1 MDRVVKIGLML
12 AAMLLVQTAGASAA
26 GDLLIPRYSI
36 SEAPGKPLLIKA
48 PKMPD
53 LSGYT
58 AEAVA
63 AKIAFKPAGRA
74 LIQPMLKENALDE
87 FIGGQDRFKEWV
99 VRQKQMPVAIFIDR
113 GYMSLTQL
121 ARSLPPTALRET
133 APGVFLARLPIVIRP
148 GGTLHIDK
156 SVKELRLSQDGGSFL
171 VNDGKLFI
179 TDTKV
184 SAWSEKD
191 DSPAWFKKE
200 ETFRPFLISWGG
212 TETYIVNSTITSFG
226 YTESKSYG
234 VSISQYSPSMA
245 PKMKRKKPTGWLINS
260 QFIDN
265 YFGFYCYEA
274 DDVVILRNTYR
285 ANIVYGIDPHDRSRR
300 LIIAHNDVFDTHKK
314 HGIILSREVNDSWII
329 YNRTYNNQLSG
340 IVLDRS
346 SVNNLLAYNET
357 YKNRSDGITLYE
369 SGNNLLWRNRA
380 ADNDRHGIRVRNS
393 TDVRLY
399 ENELMANALTGIYG
413 HIKDLRG
420 SDRDLKEDPYEAKLS
435 LTVVGGKL
443 IGNGSSPIAVF
454 SPSRLE
460 LYDLTFLAPQKQD
473 GLAFTGLLGDVQG
486 DLMDILLRRHAA
498 ALILPE
504 TL

>member
-1 MDRVVKIGLML
+1 MDSVVKIGLLL
-12 AAMLLVQTAGASAA
+12 AGLLLMQAAGANAA
-26 GDLLIPRYSI
+26 NEILAPRYTI
-36 SEAPGKPLLIKA
+36 SEAPGKPLLIKE

-63 AKIAFKPAGRA
+63 AKISYKPVGRA

-87 FIGGQDRFKEWV
+87 FIGGEDRLKEWV
-99 VRQKQMPVAIFIDR
+99 VRQKRMPVAIFIDR
-113 GYMSLTQL
+113 GYMTLTQL

-148 GGTLHIDK
+148 GGTLHIGK
-156 SVKELRLSQDGGSFL
+156 SVKELRLSQEAGSFL

-184 SAWSEKD
+184 SAWSEKN
-191 DSPAWFKKE
+191 DSPAWYKKE
-200 ETFRPFLISWGG
+200 GEFRPFLVSWGG

-226 YTESKSYG
+226 YTASKSYG

-245 PKMKRKKPTGWLINS
+245 PRMKRKRPTGWLLNS
-260 QFIDN
+260 EFVDN
-265 YFGFYCYEA
+265 WYGFYCYEA
-274 DDVVILRNTYR
+274 DDVVILANSYR
-285 ANIVYGIDPHDRSRR
+285 DNIVYGIDPHDRSRR
-300 LIIAHNDVFDTHKK
+300 LIIAHNDAFGTRKK
-314 HGIILSREVNDSWII
+314 HGIIVSREVNDSWII
-329 YNRTYNNQLSG
+329 YNRAYDNHLSG

-346 SVNNLLAYNET
+346 SVNNLVAYNET
-357 YKNRSDGITLYE
+357 YKNLSDGVTVYE
-369 SGNNLLWRNRA
+369 SSNNLFWRNRA
-380 ADNDRHGIRVRNS
+380 SDNGRHGIRVRNS
-393 TDVRLY
+393 TGVRLY

-420 SDRDLKEDPYEAKLS
+420 TDRDLKEDPYDARLS

-443 IGNGSSPIAVF
+443 IGNGSSPITVF

-473 GLAFTGLLGDVQG
+473 GLAFSGLLGEVQG
-486 DLMDILLRRHAA
+486 DLIDILLRRREAV
-498 ALILPE
+498 LILPVK
-504 TL
+504 L

>member
-1 MDRVVKIGLML
+1 MGSVVKIGF
-12 AAMLLVQTAGASAA
+12 LLTGLLLGQTADVNAA
-26 GDLLIPRYSI
+26 DEVLLPLYTI
-36 SEAPGKPLLIKA
+36 SETPGKPLLIEE
-48 PKMPD
+48 PQMPD

-58 AEAVA
+58 AEAA
-63 AKIAFKPAGRA
+63 MAKISYKPAGRA
-74 LIQPMLKENALDE
+74 MIQPMLKEKTLDE
-87 FIGGQDRFKEWV
+87 FIGGQNRLKEWV
-99 VRQKQMPVAIFIDR
+99 VRQQRMPVAIFIDR
-113 GYMSLTQL
+113 GYISLTQL
-121 ARSLPPTALRET
+121 ARNLPPTALRET

-156 SVKELRLSQDGGSFL
+156 SVKELRLSQEGGSFI

-191 DSPAWFKKE
+191 DSPAWYKQE
-200 ETFRPFLISWGG
+200 GVFRPFLVSWGG

-226 YTESKSYG
+226 YTASKSYG
-234 VSISQYSPSMA
+234 VSISQYSPSMS
-245 PKMKRKKPTGWLINS
+245 PKMKRKRPTGWLLNS
-260 QFIDN
+260 QFVDN
-265 YFGFYCYEA
+265 WYGFYCYEA
-274 DDVVILRNTYR
+274 DDVVILGNSYR
-285 ANIVYGIDPHDRSRR
+285 DNIVYGIDPHDRSRR
-300 LIIAHNDVFDTHKK
+300 LIIAHNDAFGTRKK
-314 HGIILSREVNDSWII
+314 HGIIVSREVNDSWII
-329 YNRTYNNQLSG
+329 YNRAYNNHLSG

-346 SVNNLLAYNET
+346 SVNNLVAYNET

-369 SGNNLLWRNRA
+369 SGNNLLWRNRVT
-380 ADNDRHGIRVRNS
+380 DNDRHGIRVRNS
-393 TDVRLY
+393 TGVRLY

-420 SDRDLKEDPYEAKLS
+420 SDRDMKEDPYEARLS

-443 IGNGSSPIAVF
+443 IGNGSSPITVF

-460 LYDLTFLAPQKQD
+460 LYDLTFLAPQKKD
-473 GLAFTGLLGDVQG
+473 GLAFTGLLGEVQG

>member
-1 MDRVVKIGLML
+1 MDSVVKIALLLAGL
-12 AAMLLVQTAGASAA
+12 LLVQAAGVSAA
-26 GDLLIPRYSI
+26 GLVEPPRYTI
-36 SEAPGKPLLIKA
+36 SEAPGKPLLISE
-48 PKMPD
+48 PKIPD

-58 AEAVA
+58 AEAVM
-63 AKIAFKPAGRA
+63 AKISYKPAGRA
-74 LIQPMLKENALDE
+74 LILPMLKENSLDE
-87 FIGGQDRFKEWV
+87 FIGGKERLKEWV
-99 VRQKQMPVAIFIDR
+99 VRQQRMPVAIFIDR

-156 SVKELRLSQDGGSFL
+156 SVKELRLSQEGGSFL

-184 SAWSEKD
+184 SAWSEKNN
-191 DSPAWFKKE
+191 SPAWYKKE
-200 ETFRPFLISWGG
+200 GEFRPFLVSWGG
-212 TETYIVNSTITSFG
+212 TETYIVSSTITSFG
-226 YTESKSYG
+226 YTASKSYG

-245 PKMKRKKPTGWLINS
+245 PKMKRKRPTGWLLNS
-260 QFIDN
+260 EFVDN
-265 YFGFYCYEA
+265 WYGFYCYEA
-274 DDVVILRNTYR
+274 DDVVILGNAYR
-285 ANIVYGIDPHDRSRR
+285 DNIVYGIDPHDRSRR
-300 LIIAHNDVFDTHKK
+300 LIIAHNDAFGTRKK

-329 YNRTYNNQLSG
+329 YNRAYNNHLSG

-346 SVNNLLAYNET
+346 SINNLLAYNES
-357 YKNRSDGITLYE
+357 YKNHSDGITLYE

-380 ADNDRHGIRVRNS
+380 IDNNRHGIRVRNS
-393 TDVRLY
+393 TGVRLY

-420 SDRDLKEDPYEAKLS
+420 TDRDLKEDPFEAKLS

-443 IGNGSSPIAVF
+443 IGNGSSPITVF

-473 GLAFTGLLGDVQG
+473 GLAFTGLLGEVQG
-486 DLMDILLRRHAA
+486 DLMDILLRRREA
-498 ALILPE
+498 ALILPVK
-504 TL
+504 L